1 MADESEINGKKIV
14 NILIGSVHEPENLF
28 LWQSKVCD
36 MVNQQ
41 VVSRLIDDAIKSIA
55 CKRED
60 FLLTDAARYMV
71 ATGKTLRELFP
82 NLHHVTCIAHLFY
95 NCAEKVRAHFP
106 SVDSLISSVKVVT
119 VKNASR
125 RFDFHDIGVPP

>member
-1 MADESEINGKKIV
+1 MEKNYLLNQQERISTKNKLTGEKIVVLADESEINVKKIV
-14 NILIGSVHEPENLF
+14 NMLNGSVHEPENLF
-28 LWQSKVCD
+28 LWQSKVCH

-41 VVSRLIDDAIKSIA
+41 VVSRLMDHAIKSIA

-82 NLHHVTCIAHLFY
+82 NLHHVLY
-95 NCAEKVRAHFP
+95 
-106 SVDSLISSVKVVT
+106 SSSISQL
-119 VKNASR
+119 R
-125 RFDFHDIGVPP
+125 